1 MQISLIIL
9 YLYSKNN
16 TKSLL
21 RHTFFN
27 MWGIQNTHPSA
38 ETLKIAHY
46 EKLVILAR
54 RTFESR
60 FFTINRIRLYW
71 KIDTNFTQC
80 AHFVYENQLQ
90 TLLIRSFYIGKPTQ
104 SPYLDTRFL
113 TFGAFKILILGQK
126 HQKIADFEK
135 LVILGRK
142 TFESRFFQQKIESD
156 YIRRSM
162 QIYSDTHFFSIW
174 DLQNTH
180 LRAET
185 SKNLTFRK
193 IFILVGFPI

>member
-16 TKSLL
+16 TKSFL

-60 FFTINRIRLYW
+60 FFTKNRIRLFW
-71 KIDTNFTQC
+71 KIDANFTQC

-135 LVILGRK
+135 LVILWRK
-142 TFESRFFQQKIESD
+142 TFESRFFTKNRIRLYSKID
-156 YIRRSM
+156 ANLLRH
-162 QIYSDTHFFSIW
+162 TFF
-174 DLQNTH
+174 
-180 LRAET
+180 
-185 SKNLTFRK
+185 
-193 IFILVGFPI
+193 